1 MRRRMSR
8 GRWSPESAN
17 EMSCAANC
25 FERDGSRMIIRTK
38 SLFALTFTAVLLI
51 GCVDEPE
58 EVIEEPL
65 IIVGPRDLAG
75 AVVTIDRKEVGALE
89 PMVPAWLN
97 WLSKKLF
104 GRNHVTGDDVAL
116 IVELQ
121 GTPPGDPSAPRRKS
135 GLQRLCRRVHL
146 PGGPRTRC
154 HLCLGEYPRQLALV
168 RCRGTASVRL
178 RRLGLC
184 FGHRKDDRTQNRLP
198 SHGRIGGMFASG
210 RMGERRT
217 NISLPQGGHDLHHG
231 TPPRPRD

>member
-1 MRRRMSR
+1 MIMRTI
-8 GRWSPESAN
+8 P
-17 EMSCAANC
+17 
-25 FERDGSRMIIRTK
+25 
-38 SLFALTFTAVLLI
+38 LFALLFTVVLLT

-121 GTPPGDPSAPRRKS
+121 GTPPGIHRLLVEKAGFNDFVDEFTYPEDQEQGVIFVWASIPVNWPWCGVEVPPLFGCGDWGSVSDIGKTIEPKTVCRLTEELEACLPPDEWESVERLSVCRREGTTYIMAYQPDHQIDLVTLNEETGEVTCKLPRR
-135 GLQRLCRRVHL
+135 
-146 PGGPRTRC
+146 
-154 HLCLGEYPRQLALV
+154 
-168 RCRGTASVRL
+168 
-178 RRLGLC
+178 
-184 FGHRKDDRTQNRLP
+184 NRA
-198 SHGRIGGMFASG
+198 F
-210 RMGERRT
+210 
-217 NISLPQGGHDLHHG
+217 DK
-231 TPPRPRD
+231 